1 MALNFPNNR
10 DQLDPPQP
18 SGPLQ
23 DGDAFTDAG
32 QTWTWNS
39 GLGVWSTEAGG
50 GADLDAL
57 YLSKRNDDEAAG
69 AITFKG
75 QTTHEGGVEVTGG
88 TPNPDSNIGQI
99 TFNDN
104 KLQITGGGNG
114 TYLEH
119 FEGGFV
125 TIGDHTRAALPQIG
139 GMYAGTGYSS
149 DASQGYA
156 FVDRTKV
163 ENIIGKKPLRSFLA
177 YPENLTFTAGD
188 TERYAGFETRADK
201 DEDSGNDLAYAFYGN
216 GTAPSYL
223 GGSLSV
229 ENYKSGYAYNSRSF
243 LPAGEQSYSLGGFS
257 SFIDADAAATKLNGS
272 IYLYT
277 AHVSLNAINN
287 GAVFNGEIFGY
298 RATSNIS
305 ALEKTDGSKAYG
317 FHSSLR
323 VDENSNYNFYAAG
336 NAPNYFAGDVIIAPN
351 PDKSEI
357 LNGTKD
363 GKIIQKTDGNLISSR
378 SDAAK
383 KTHNTFIN
391 VNGSVGFIKT
401 KDSNLVI
408 EGLAGGPLLLDV
420 DADARKVTSTEELS
434 NASAVVQQLQ
444 PVKINGTR
452 HGFTASALEPI
463 FAEAVSGTAGET
475 QAIGTYTPV
484 DGEVEY
490 NVTEPEA
497 IPLGATWQQTGIRD
511 VYQGVDQTKLIPI
524 LTKALQEALG
534 EIDNLKERLAA
545 LEGA

>member
-1 MALNFPNNR
+1 MALR
-10 DQLDPPQP
+10 
-18 SGPLQ
+18 
-23 DGDAFTDAG
+23 
-32 QTWTWNS
+32 
-39 GLGVWSTEAGG
+39 
-50 GADLDAL
+50 
-57 YLSKRNDDEAAG
+57 
-69 AITFKG
+69 
-75 QTTHEGGVEVTGG
+75 
-88 TPNPDSNIGQI
+88 
-99 TFNDN
+99 
-104 KLQITGGGNG
+104 
-114 TYLEH
+114 
-119 FEGGFV
+119 
-125 TIGDHTRAALPQIG
+125 
-139 GMYAGTGYSS
+139 M
-149 DASQGYA
+149 
-156 FVDRTKV
+156 
-163 ENIIGKKPLRSFLA
+163 
-177 YPENLTFTAGD
+177 
-188 TERYAGFETRADK
+188 
-201 DEDSGNDLAYAFYGN
+201 
-216 GTAPSYL
+216 
-223 GGSLSV
+223 
-229 ENYKSGYAYNSRSF
+229 
-243 LPAGEQSYSLGGFS
+243 
-257 SFIDADAAATKLNGS
+257 
-272 IYLYT
+272 
-277 AHVSLNAINN
+277 
-287 GAVFNGEIFGY
+287 
-298 RATSNIS
+298 
-305 ALEKTDGSKAYG
+305 EK
-317 FHSSLR
+317 F
-323 VDENSNYNFYAAG
+323 
-336 NAPNYFAGDVIIAPN
+336 
-351 PDKSEI
+351 
-357 LNGTKD
+357 
-363 GKIIQKTDGNLISSR
+363 IQKTDGNLISSR